1 MTTIAVPT
9 TSTTSPSSPSGRTP
23 DAAELRAIA
32 ARLVGGGRGILAA
45 DESPRTMSQRLDDV
59 GVAPT
64 EENRRGYREML
75 LGGADLA
82 AGVTGAILC
91 DETLRQH
98 LADGRPFPA
107 ALADAGIQTGI
118 KVDTGTGPLAGG
130 EDGETLTGGLDGLAE
145 RVAEYVD
152 LGAGFAKWRAVLHL
166 GAGRPSSR
174 ALEANADAL
183 AAYARTCQ
191 DGGLVPIVEPEILSA
206 GGHRIE
212 LCAAATARA
221 LATLARAL
229 DRGGVDPAAM
239 VLKPNMVT
247 AGEGAR
253 QTAGPAEVARATVDT
268 LRATMPAELAGV
280 AFLSGGQP
288 SAVAAANLAAIRRRG
303 GPWPLTFSFGRA
315 LVSPALLAWRGDPA
329 AVEAGRAAL
338 RREIDRAVAA

>member
-9 TSTTSPSSPSGRTP
+9 TSTTSPSSPSGTTP
-23 DAAELRAIA
+23 DAAELRASA

-229 DRGGVDPAAM
+229 DRAGVDPAAM

>member
-1 MTTIAVPT
+1 MTTT
-9 TSTTSPSSPSGRTP
+9 TSTTSPTSTT
-23 DAAELRAIA
+23 DELRATA
-32 ARLVGGGRGILAA
+32 ARLVAGGRGILAA
-45 DESPRTMSQRLDDV
+45 DESPTTMSKRLEDA

-64 EENRRGYREML
+64 EEHRRAYREL
-75 LGGADLA
+75 LVTGEDLA
-82 AGVTGAILC
+82 AGVSGVILC

-118 KVDTGTGPLAGG
+118 KVDTGTVPLAGG
-130 EDGETLTGGLDGLAE
+130 EDGETLTGGLDGLAD
-145 RVAEYVD
+145 RVAEYVR
-152 LGAGFAKWRAVLHL
+152 LGAEFAKWRAVLHL

-183 AAYARTCQ
+183 AVYARTCQ

-212 LCAAATARA
+212 VCAAATGRT
-221 LATLARAL
+221 LATLTRAL
-229 DRGGVDPAAM
+229 DRAGVDPAAM

-268 LRATMPAELAGV
+268 LRATMPVELAGV

-288 SAVAAANLAAIRRRG
+288 SEVAAANLAAIRARG

-329 AVEAGRAAL
+329 AADAGRAAL
-338 RREIDRAVAA
+338 CREVDRAVAA